1 MGSTRLIVRGGRRRA
16 GSSISSWDNSSNI
29 GVLMRSLLRA
39 GTIALATSLI
49 FAGIA
54 GAQAAAAAASPTK
67 IGYINSALLLQQA
80 PGRAEAEAQFDKEV
94 GVYRQQIQRMDDS
107 LRTLMAAFDRD
118 SPTLDS
124 ATRESRRTRISQ
136 READYPGRARGLD
149 STMQARQAQLVKPI
163 MERVQAVIES
173 IRADEGYAVIL
184 DVGAQTSVVVAADKR
199 LDLTDRVLARLKSQG
214 ASATPASGTV
224 PQPAGVTRPKK

>member
-1 MGSTRLIVRGGRRRA
+1 
-16 GSSISSWDNSSNI
+16 
-29 GVLMRSLLRA
+29 MRSLLRA
-39 GTIALATSLI
+39 SSIALATSLI

-54 GAQAAAAAASPTK
+54 GAQAAAAPSPTK

-80 PGRAEAEAQFDKEV
+80 PGRAEAEAQFDREV

-107 LRTLMAAFDRD
+107 LRTMMAAFDRD
-118 SPTLDS
+118 APKLDS
-124 ATRESRRTRISQ
+124 ATREARRTTIGQ
-136 READYPGRARGLD
+136 REIEYQGRARGLD

-173 IRADEGYAVIL
+173 IRSEDGYAVIL
-184 DVGAQTSVVVAADKR
+184 DVGSQVSVVVAADKR

-214 ASATPASGTV
+214 PPTTSGAV
-224 PQPAGVTRPKK
+224 PTPAGVTRPKK